1 MTDIKFGTDG
11 WRARIAEDYTFDNVR
26 RATQAYAD
34 YLKQHELAQR
44 GIVIGYDQR
53 FGSPDFAAA
62 AAEVMAGNGI
72 HVWLTSANSATPV
85 ISYTVV
91 ERGAGG
97 AINITASHNP
107 PSDNGF
113 KVRDPDG
120 AAIGPEGLA
129 EIERHLPATVAD
141 VHALPIVQAEQ
152 QGLIVRW
159 DPDPAYI
166 AHVGRLVDLER
177 LKQAGLKILVE
188 PMWGNAAG
196 WYDKLIGGGTNTFWE
211 IHGGHNP
218 LFPEMQRPEP
228 IEPNITPALRRTVEL
243 GADVLLIN
251 DGDGDRMGIGD
262 ETGTYVDQLRV
273 FALLAYYLLE
283 YRQERGPIV
292 KSISSSAMLDKLA
305 RMYDVPLYKTGVGFK
320 YIAPK
325 VVEVDALIG
334 GEESGGY
341 AFRGNVPER
350 DGILGNL
357 YFLDFIQR
365 TGKKVSELVTELFD
379 RLGQAYYY
387 DRIDTRF
394 PSERRPETRAR
405 IEAARPTT
413 IAGLDVT
420 DIVTLDGFMY
430 ELGDHGWL
438 LIRFSGTEPIIRV
451 YCEVTD
457 PDLVRPVLRGGL
469 ELAGLADD

>member
-26 RATQAYAD
+26 RAAQAYAH
-34 YLKQHELAQR
+34 YLKQHALAHQ

-53 FGSPDFAAA
+53 FLSRHFAEA

-72 HVWLTSANSATPV
+72 SVWLTVDNSPTPV
-85 ISYTVV
+85 ISHTVV
-91 ERGAGG
+91 ERQAGG

-107 PSDNGF
+107 PTDNGF

-120 AAIGPEGLA
+120 AAIGPEGLE
-129 EIERHLPATVAD
+129 EIESYLPTDITGVRRM
-141 VHALPIVQAEQ
+141 PIDEAEA
-152 QGLIVRW
+152 QGLVRRW
-159 DPDPAYI
+159 DPNPAYI
-166 AHVGRLVDLER
+166 AHLETLVDLPR
-177 LKQAGLKILVE
+177 LKQAGLKILTE

-196 WYDKLIGGGTNTFWE
+196 WYDKLIGGESNTLWE
-211 IHGGHNP
+211 IHGGRNP

-262 ETGTYVDQLRV
+262 ETGVYVDQLRV

-283 YRQERGPIV
+283 YRGERGPIV
-292 KSISSSAMLDKLA
+292 KSISSSAMLDRLA
-305 RMYDVPLYKTGVGFK
+305 EMYDVPIYKTGVGFK

-325 VVEVDALIG
+325 VVEVEALIG

-341 AFRGNVPER
+341 AFHGNVPER

-357 YFLDFIQR
+357 YFLDFMMR

-379 RLGQAYYY
+379 KVGQAYYY

-394 PSERRPETRAR
+394 PAERRAETRAL
-405 IEAARPTT
+405 IEAAKPTS
-413 IAGLDVT
+413 IAGFPVT
-420 DIVTLDGFMY
+420 GIVTIDGYMY
-430 ELGDHGWL
+430 ELGDRGWL
-438 LIRFSGTEPIIRV
+438 LIRFSGTEPVIRV

-457 PDLVRPVLRGGL
+457 PDLVQPLLQGGL
-469 ELAGLADD
+469 ELAGLGNG